1 MTSCDMQVCCLNC
14 WLASLRFCPAK
25 EHDVCHVD
33 TRQMADQW
41 KQEVEELEQRI
52 EVTSGDVRVY
62 FKGKLDQL
70 LRWQKDRHD

>member
-1 MTSCDMQVCCLNC
+1 
-14 WLASLRFCPAK
+14 
-25 EHDVCHVD
+25 
-33 TRQMADQW
+33 MADQW